1 MFENAYEFFRG
12 FFSFEY
18 EIPIPLQITAYIILG
33 VIITGVLFIFRDNL
47 NMSEVR
53 DKYMWYYFIA
63 ILNILNI
70 CAVLGY
76 YYMKHGTYVGEPGKP
91 GYRGANGDSG
101 SEISCDL
108 CEQNIFMI
116 PTSTYELIAKMDF
129 ITLANKVIN
138 PELSVS
144 LDELNKTLANNY
156 FDYGEFSNNL
166 INGTFDANN
175 TLTNKLLLL
184 SIYNEYPLIKY
195 VNETMGLAD
204 PEATGYIKN
213 PGGKPGYFRL
223 SDMAFGGSETKL
235 YSPTA
240 FIVNG
245 DIRTPISFE
254 KICTFVSVEES
265 GTVSKYNVMS
275 MVPPDGNNVDNK
287 NKTGTDK
294 YVSLGNII
302 VPADQTPDIM
312 QYAMVKSKCVKKLS
326 TAKLKLVFIYPA
338 AAYKLSSKSLVEL
351 NKAQGSGGNANMPIS
366 EGFFSVWRTP
376 FSTIHVKFSNGDF
389 ITGKSIIENLYLS
402 GSSVPEN
409 IYTKSGT
416 VKKVVTE
423 RVNAYLAKIRI
434 PKVIFCTVLF
444 GHTIE
449 SVKQLLAEFVGKYVV
464 SGSEKL
470 MPTPVLR
477 KCIQPDTLLI
487 SDVSAA
493 LHDIGEGLQSTY
505 ERDLAAAEASIS
517 DASNTRIRTLYD
529 TGSTKGERETEGI
542 DYQMVKDYDAIKNII
557 NELSV
562 KIENGKTML
571 DLFDDLFP
579 GGMGTKLKPD
589 TLTATQERVLNFIA
603 CMIPPE
609 KDIYILKN
617 ECLAYEQIDEERQD
631 VSFRLETA
639 LKKLAQITEQIN
651 TLSNGEGGSDGASVL
666 CGGEKNLAQI
676 NQAVTETYEFIGRNI
691 GHIPDYLKKL
701 ERADFEDFTTDKL
714 VTIHGQVARLIE
726 LIDNKC
732 GK

>member
-33 VIITGVLFIFRDNL
+33 AILTCVLFIFRDSL

-76 YYMKHGTYVGEPGKP
+76 YYMKHGTYIGEPGKP
-91 GYRGANGDSG
+91 GYRGQAGDIG
-101 SEISCDL
+101 SEMSCSL
-108 CEQNIFMI
+108 CEQNIFMV
-116 PTSTYELIAKMDF
+116 PTTSYELIAKMDF
-129 ITLANKVIN
+129 ITLADKVIN

-166 INGTFDANN
+166 INGTFDTNN

-204 PEATGYIKN
+204 PNATGYIKN
-213 PGGKPGYFRL
+213 PGDKPGYFRL
-223 SDMAFGGSETKL
+223 SDMAFGGSEAKF

-245 DIRTPISFE
+245 DIRTPMAFD
-254 KICTFVSVEES
+254 KICTFVSVDES
-265 GTVSKYNVMS
+265 GSVAKYGIMRMIPPTVS
-275 MVPPDGNNVDNK
+275 GN
-287 NKTGTDK
+287 DK

-302 VPADQTPDIM
+302 IPDGQTPDIM
-312 QYAMVKSKCVKKLS
+312 QYAMIKEKCVKKLS
-326 TAKLKLVFIYPA
+326 SAKLKLVFIYPA
-338 AAYKLSSKSLVEL
+338 AAYKVSSKSLVEL
-351 NKAQGSGGNANMPIS
+351 NKATDVKDNTPIS
-366 EGFFSVWRTP
+366 EGFFSIWRTP

-389 ITGKSIIENLYLS
+389 ISGKSIIENLYLS
-402 GSSVPEN
+402 ETGVPEN

-416 VKKVVTE
+416 VKKVITE

-449 SVKQLLAEFVGKYVV
+449 IVKTLLSEFVAKYIV

-470 MPTPVLR
+470 MPTPALR

-487 SDVSAA
+487 GDVSAA
-493 LHDIGEGLQSTY
+493 LHDIGEGLQ
-505 ERDLAAAEASIS
+505 AAYAKELTSAETNIAN
-517 DASNTRIRTLYD
+517 ASNTRVRTLYAID
-529 TGSTKGERETEGI
+529 DKKGDGEPMGI

-557 NELSV
+557 NELSI
-562 KIENGKTML
+562 KIENGKTMV

-579 GGMGTKLKPD
+579 GGMNTKFKAE
-589 TLTATQERVLNFIA
+589 TLTATQERILNFIA

-609 KDIYILKN
+609 NDIYILKN
-617 ECLAYEQIDEERQD
+617 ECLAYEQIDEKRQD
-631 VSFRLETA
+631 IAIKLESA
-639 LKKLAQITEQIN
+639 LKQLAQLTAQIN
-651 TLSNGEGGSDGASVL
+651 NSVGEGDASAL
-666 CGGEKNLAQI
+666 CGGEKGLKQI

-701 ERADFEDFTTDKL
+701 ERGVFEDFTTDKL
-714 VTIHGQVARLIE
+714 ATIHGQVARLVE

-732 GK
+732 GN